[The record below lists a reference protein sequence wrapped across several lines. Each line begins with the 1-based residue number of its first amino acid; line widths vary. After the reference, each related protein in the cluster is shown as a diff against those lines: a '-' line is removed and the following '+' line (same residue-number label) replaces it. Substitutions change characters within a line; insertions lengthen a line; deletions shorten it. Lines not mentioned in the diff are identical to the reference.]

1 MRRAPHGAPLTSGA
15 DFSMLISSSSTT
27 ADATDATH
35 ASGDV
40 RTTTF
45 ADHTGVSS
53 PSGTTTNG
61 ADGTCSDDLCPAA
74 AGSDNNRAHA
84 ATAVASARGDTTE
97 QPAAEAATSPATD
110 SAASCDGA
118 FATATAADS
127 ITATA
132 TLAALATDESH
143 GGVAGA
149 KHSRKVVV
157 AEVACCLHAP
167 LAALLLGPQLRGDTL
182 AFCLQA

>member
-1 MRRAPHGAPLTSGA
+1 
-15 DFSMLISSSSTT
+15 MLISGSSTS
-27 ADATDATH
+27 ADATNAAN

-40 RTTTF
+40 LTTTF

-61 ADGTCSDDLCPAA
+61 ADATCSDDICPAA

-84 ATAVASARGDTTE
+84 ATVAVSARGDTTE
-97 QPAAEAATSPATD
+97 QPAAEDATSPKAD

-118 FATATAADS
+118 LATDPAAEPRRRGTATTAANITTATAA
-127 ITATA
+127 
-132 TLAALATDESH
+132 LAALATDDMH

-157 AEVACCLHAP
+157 AEVARCLHAP
-167 LAALLLGPQLRGDTL
+167 LATLLLGPQLRGDTF